1 MPPASLDHS
10 RDSSPPVAIAI
21 MAKAPIAGLAKTRL
35 IPHLG
40 ANGAAALQRWLLHRT
55 LMTALQAD
63 LGPVILWCAPDTSHP
78 EFAIWAGDHRVTLR
92 QQPAGDLGA
101 RMAEAVAESAG
112 TSGMLV
118 IGTDC
123 PLLTPA
129 DLHAAA
135 AALIAHDAVLAPAE
149 DGGYVLIGLRQAA
162 SQVFS
167 GVDWSTD
174 QVMAQTRQRLGEIG
188 WSWLEFL
195 PFWDVDRSTDFER
208 LLPLFPELN
217 DCLKPAVS
225 A

>member
-1 MPPASLDHS
+1 MSPASPDLVPE
-10 RDSSPPVAIAI
+10 SSPQVAIAI

-35 IPHLG
+35 IPLLG
-40 ANGAAALQRWLLHRT
+40 ARGAAALQRWLLHRT
-55 LMTALQAD
+55 VTTALLAD
-63 LGPVILWCAPDTSHP
+63 LGPVSLWCTPDTEHP

-92 QQPAGDLGA
+92 QQSAGDLGE
-101 RMAEAVAESAG
+101 RMAQAVAESPGVGG
-112 TSGMLV
+112 TLV

-129 DLHAAA
+129 DLYAAA
-135 AALIAHDAVLAPAE
+135 AVLFEHDAVLAPAE

-174 QVMAQTRQRLGEIG
+174 QVMAQTRQRLTGMG

-208 LLPLFPELN
+208 LFPLFPELKH
-217 DCLKPAVS
+217 CLQPAVG

>member
-1 MPPASLDHS
+1 MSRASPDFIPELPS
-10 RDSSPPVAIAI
+10 QVAIAI

-40 ANGAAALQRWLLHRT
+40 ARGAAALQCWLLQRT
-55 LMTALQAD
+55 VVTALQAD
-63 LGPVILWCAPDTSHP
+63 LGPVSLWCTPDTEHP
-78 EFAIWAGDHRVTLR
+78 EFAMWAGDCRVTLR
-92 QQPAGDLGA
+92 QQPAGDLGE
-101 RMAEAVAESAG
+101 RMAQAVAESAG
-112 TSGMLV
+112 VAGTLV

-135 AALIAHDAVLAPAE
+135 KALLEHDAVLAPAE

-167 GVDWSTD
+167 GIDWSTD
-174 QVMAQTRQRLGEIG
+174 QVMAQTRQRLCRMG
-188 WSWLEFL
+188 WAWFEFS

-208 LLPLFPELN
+208 LLPLFPELSH
-217 DCLKPAVS
+217 CLQSAVS